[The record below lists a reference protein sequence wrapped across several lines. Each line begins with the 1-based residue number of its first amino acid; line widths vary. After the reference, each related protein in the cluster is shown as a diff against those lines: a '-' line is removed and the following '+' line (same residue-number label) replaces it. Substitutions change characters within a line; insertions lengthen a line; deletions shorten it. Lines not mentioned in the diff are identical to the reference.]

1 MWCVCHVGI
10 GVHVVCKI
18 DMVEDE
24 FSIQNSKEPLG
35 THVCMCM
42 CMCIFGLYN

>member
-1 MWCVCHVGI
+1 MHVGI

-24 FSIQNSKEPLG
+24 FSIQNSKEHLG
-35 THVCMCM
+35 TQCVYVY
-42 CMCIFGLYN
+42 IFHYYEVYHRWS